1 MSCGQIALVE
11 EGFTINEYYAS
22 EIEKNAIKVTQENF
36 PNTKQLGDIRNISEE
51 RLKKLPK
58 IDLILCGFPCRDL
71 SICTRNGG
79 SKNWENMHSKG
90 EGLNG
95 EHSGLYHNFLYI
107 FSWLLKHNNS
117 NVKFL
122 VENVAS
128 MKYDE
133 KATIDNDLGVVG
145 VEIDSAL
152 FSAQERKR
160 LYWTN
165 IPIRNADI
173 GYCTYV
179 LKDILDD
186 NVPDKFYENR
196 EIEFNN
202 ESDRLVGR
210 LIFDFKAHD
219 IAKRI
224 YNIKFKS
231 PTLTSCRGGN
241 LQKKVYVDGRCR
253 KLTPNEYRKLQ
264 TIPDW
269 YKMNVSNSQIY
280 NMCGDGWTVDVIRH
294 IFRGLKDL

>member
-11 EGFTINEYYAS
+11 EGYTIKEYYAS
-22 EIEKNAIKVTQENF
+22 EIEENAIKVTQENF
-36 PNTKQLGDIRNISEE
+36 PDTKQLGDIRNISVDI
-51 RLKKLPK
+51 LKSLPK

-79 SKNWENMHSKG
+79 SKNWDKMHERG
-90 EGLNG
+90 VGLNG
-95 EHSGLYHNFLYI
+95 EHSGLYHNFLNIYNWI
-107 FSWLLKHNNS
+107 KKYNNP

-128 MKYDE
+128 MKKEE
-133 KATIDNDLGVVG
+133 KEIINQDLGVVG
-145 VEIDSAL
+145 LEIDSAE

-160 LYWTN
+160 IYWTN
-165 IPIRNADI
+165 IPISDFESIR
-173 GYCTYV
+173 CEKV
-179 LKDILDD
+179 LKDILDF
-186 NVPDKFYENR
+186 NVNEKFYEKR
-196 EIEFNN
+196 EIEFNDKQ
-202 ESDRLVGR
+202 DRLVGR
-210 LIFDFKAHD
+210 LIFSFKAHD
-219 IAKRI
+219 IARRI
-224 YNIKFKS
+224 YNVNFKA

-241 LQKKVYVDGRCR
+241 LQKKIFVDGRCR

-294 IFRGLKDL
+294 IFRGLKNL